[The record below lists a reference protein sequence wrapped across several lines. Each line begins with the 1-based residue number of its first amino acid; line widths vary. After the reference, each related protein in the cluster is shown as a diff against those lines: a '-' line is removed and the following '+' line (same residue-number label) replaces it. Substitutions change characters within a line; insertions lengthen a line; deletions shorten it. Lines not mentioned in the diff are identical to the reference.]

1 MFFCLCQSPFQGE
14 SVLLTAILAM
24 PLGSYF
30 SQASPA
36 LNYLL
41 GKYRNG
47 SLIYKAGFLP
57 YCTQSWFQ
65 PQFKFRSW
73 IGISIPFWMAHNPN
87 THTLMYNVCK
97 HTNTL
102 FLSLSAEAHHDNGQ
116 MDWQTGNIVLFY
128 ILPHLC
134 TFDLKW
140 YDVLISLV
148 QNENHLSLKMEKR
161 FSWHRLSEAE
171 AVDPLDTLLWCQSR
185 YKSHEPHRKQTIH
198 VDLTLSCAAFSLKV
212 KRSACDT
219 WPLALGR
226 SQRSWATIKSGTKCE
241 SLHTFTNSHTLTNPH
256 THTQSV
262 RCLTCHVFL
271 CRYFLSNEAGFS
283 HRHLYRWDTLMLR
296 RPRCFYSSS
305 ITLVTAAWPLIPRVS
320 TVEPFHRECLSCS
333 VF

>member
-1 MFFCLCQSPFQGE
+1 MITDKWIDRQVTLCYFTFCLIY
-14 SVLLTAILAM
+14 VH
-24 PLGSYF
+24 
-30 SQASPA
+30 
-36 LNYLL
+36 
-41 GKYRNG
+41 
-47 SLIYKAGFLP
+47 LIWSDMMFLFHW
-57 YCTQSWFQ
+57 SRM
-65 PQFKFRSW
+65 K
-73 IGISIPFWMAHNPN
+73 
-87 THTLMYNVCK
+87 
-97 HTNTL
+97 
-102 FLSLSAEAHHDNGQ
+102 
-116 MDWQTGNIVLFY
+116 
-128 ILPHLC
+128 
-134 TFDLKW
+134 
-140 YDVLISLV
+140 
-148 QNENHLSLKMEKR
+148 NHLSLKMEKR

-333 VF
+333 VFKPHCSFYEASVSPDRWAVLLKCRGKLNTHTISHWICLILVYKNTWRFL